1 MIEAA
6 VQAFQSSIAADEPV
20 QAITMH
26 GVKLIYPNGKTNA
39 EVLGHINLSI
49 PEGEFVCILG
59 PSGCGKT
66 SLLKVAA
73 GYEQPTS
80 GMVSIYE
87 RPHYRPHHEV
97 GVVFQHAN
105 LFPWLSVQSN
115 VEFGLKMLSCPR
127 AERKEKA
134 ASIVKQVG
142 LTSYSSLFPFQLSGG
157 MKQRT
162 AIARALATDPRII
175 LMDEPFASLDA
186 ITRESL
192 QYLIRK
198 IWVNSGKT
206 IVFITH
212 DVDEALLLGTRIIT
226 MQAAPGRIE
235 VDMPNPL
242 NKRSEPFTFV
252 RKHSRYGE
260 LRDLLVRSLRPE
272 SHALQDAAD

>member
-1 MIEAA
+1 MTEAA
-6 VQAFQSSIAADEPV
+6 VQVFQSSLAADEPV
-20 QAITMH
+20 QAITMR

-49 PEGEFVCILG
+49 QEGEFVCILG

-272 SHALQDAAD
+272 SHALQDAAE

>member
-1 MIEAA
+1 MTEAA
-6 VQAFQSSIAADEPV
+6 VSAV
-20 QAITMH
+20 QAIGMQ
-26 GVKLIYPNGKTNA
+26 GIKLTYLSANA
-39 EVLGHINLSI
+39 STEVIGNINLSI
-49 PEGEFVCILG
+49 QEGEFVCILG

-66 SLLKVAA
+66 SLLKLAA
-73 GYEQPTS
+73 GYEQPTL
-80 GMVSIYE
+80 GEVTIYE
-87 RPHYRPHHEV
+87 RRHNQPHHEV

-105 LFPWLSVQSN
+105 LFPWLNVQAN
-115 VEFGLKMLSCPR
+115 VEFGLKMLNYSR
-127 AERKEKA
+127 LERKEKA
-134 ASIVKQVG
+134 ALIVKQVG
-142 LTSYSSLFPFQLSGG
+142 LASYSSLLPFQLSGG

-162 AIARALATDPRII
+162 AIARALATNPRII

-235 VDMPNPL
+235 HDIANPL
-242 NKRSEPFTFV
+242 NKRSEPFTLV
-252 RKHSRYGE
+252 RKHSRYNE
-260 LRDLLVRSLRPE
+260 LRETLVRSLRPINNE
-272 SHALQDAAD
+272 LREAADI